1 MDRRKLS
8 RSLAAVAAIALAMSL
23 CLFGCGGSSGYDSAA
38 ASSSAA
44 AMETQSAMPAAP
56 PQTEAANGAGI
67 AYDSAALM
75 EEGETAPAV
84 PDERKIIR
92 HASMDLETREFD
104 EAVRQIEELVAEA
117 GGYIESS
124 SQEGYSLEYQG
135 NYRERYA
142 SIQARVPSAELDGVM
157 ASVGGLCNV
166 LSQSESMDDIT
177 DSYYDSQA
185 RLDSLEIQEERLLE
199 LLAQATSLEDMIT
212 LESAL
217 SDVRYQIESLT
228 ASLRRMDSQVAYS
241 YLNISLQEVVEYQT
255 IQEKPQ
261 SFGEQLSAAF
271 GRGIE
276 DMVDGLQDFAL
287 FLAEAG
293 PSLVVLAAVI
303 AAVVLVV
310 RACVRASRKRREA
323 KGLPPRTRPASGF
336 TTNPGNT
343 APFRRQPQEPQRPQP
358 PAPPA
363 EPGKGSPRNETGK
376 DEEK

>member
-1 MDRRKLS
+1 MNPRKLF
-8 RSLAAVAAIALAMSL
+8 RPLAAVTAIALAMT
-23 CLFGCGGSSGYDSAA
+23 LFLMGCGGSATSSAAADTAAAAPA

-44 AMETQSAMPAAP
+44 YSMETQASAGLAYEDYAA
-56 PQTEAANGAGI
+56 QTE
-67 AYDSAALM
+67 
-75 EEGETAPAV
+75 EGQTTSPF

-104 EAVRQIEELVAEA
+104 SAVQQIEALVAEA

-135 NYRERYA
+135 DYRERYA
-142 SIQARVPSAELDGVM
+142 SIQARIPSEKLDGVM

-166 LSQSESMDDIT
+166 LNQSESMDDIT
-177 DSYYDSQA
+177 DSYYDAQA

-199 LLAQATSLEDMIT
+199 LLSQATSLEDMIT

-217 SDVRYQIESLT
+217 SEVRYQIESLT

-241 YLNISLQEVVEYQT
+241 YLNLSLQEVVEYQT

-358 PAPPA
+358 PASPA
-363 EPGKGSPRNETGK
+363 EPGKEPPRNETGK

>member
-56 PQTEAANGAGI
+56 APTEAAGEAGI

-75 EEGETAPAV
+75 EEGETAPAI

-166 LSQSESMDDIT
+166 LSQS
-177 DSYYDSQA
+177 
-185 RLDSLEIQEERLLE
+185 
-199 LLAQATSLEDMIT
+199 
-212 LESAL
+212 
-217 SDVRYQIESLT
+217 
-228 ASLRRMDSQVAYS
+228 
-241 YLNISLQEVVEYQT
+241 
-255 IQEKPQ
+255 
-261 SFGEQLSAAF
+261 
-271 GRGIE
+271 
-276 DMVDGLQDFAL
+276 
-287 FLAEAG
+287 
-293 PSLVVLAAVI
+293 
-303 AAVVLVV
+303 
-310 RACVRASRKRREA
+310 
-323 KGLPPRTRPASGF
+323 
-336 TTNPGNT
+336 
-343 APFRRQPQEPQRPQP
+343 
-358 PAPPA
+358 
-363 EPGKGSPRNETGK
+363 
-376 DEEK
+376 